1 MPQGSGLMNTA
12 PMPIPGGYGNPAG
25 ANIGLPTTSPGSGV
39 PNPWGNLPTSLTPA
53 TQKTLPN
60 SLFPANTGSST
71 GSAIPSGMAGLSSG
85 FSTNDPGRTQNLYN
99 YLGKAFGK
107 GPGQLL
113 GNMIT
118 QGLFNPQVAQA
129 LMNAMEPTIQRGFQ
143 DVLGAF
149 GSEGARFSSSA
160 QIGAGDYM
168 SQARLGQEG
177 ILANMFQQDQQ
188 MQLQLLENVLPAIK
202 QERADEGGWLNTL
215 IGGLE
220 AVGGVV
226 AAPFTG
232 GASLALTA
240 QGLGTLTGG
249 HGGGGGGGGMGG
261 GGGIMSLQSLFQP
274 GSLSSLPTSGA
285 GGGQAGAMG
294 NWDAI
299 QQILMSQSAGESL
312 GMPTGSGSPLG
323 GGMYDENGVLVGM
336 H

>member
-1 MPQGSGLMNTA
+1 MG
-12 PMPIPGGYGNPAG
+12 
-25 ANIGLPTTSPGSGV
+25 
-39 PNPWGNLPTSLTPA
+39 
-53 TQKTLPN
+53 
-60 SLFPANTGSST
+60 
-71 GSAIPSGMAGLSSG
+71 GLSSG
-85 FSTNDPGRTQNLYN
+85 FSTGDPGRTQDLYN
-99 YLGKAFGK
+99 WLGKAYGK

-118 QGLFNPQVAQA
+118 KGLFNPQVAQA

-168 SQARLGQEG
+168 SQARLGQEAQ
-177 ILANMFQQDQQ
+177 LANIYQQDVG
-188 MQLQLLENVLPAIK
+188 MQLQLLENVLPSIQK
-202 QERADEGGWLNTL
+202 ERANSGGWLNTL

-240 QGLGTLTGG
+240 QGLGQLSGG
-249 HGGGGGGGGMGG
+249 HGGGGGGSS
-261 GGGIMSLQSLFQP
+261 GGGIMSLSSLF
-274 GSLSSLPTSGA
+274 GGGGLSSLPTSGA
-285 GGGQAGAMG
+285 GGGMAGQVG

-299 QQILMSQSAGESL
+299 QQILMSQSAGETL
-312 GMPTGSGSPLG
+312 GMPTGSGSTIPGALAST
-323 GGMYDENGVLVGM
+323 GGMY
-336 H
+336 